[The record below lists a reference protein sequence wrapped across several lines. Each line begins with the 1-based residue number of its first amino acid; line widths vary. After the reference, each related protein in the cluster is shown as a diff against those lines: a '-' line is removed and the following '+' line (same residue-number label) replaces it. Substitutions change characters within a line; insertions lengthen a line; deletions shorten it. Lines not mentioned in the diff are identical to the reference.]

1 MRVLLDGGLT
11 ARFDEVGPL
20 LGALVWL
27 LALSA
32 LAGRL
37 FHRAHPPCVPAWA
50 RDPVTMC
57 GVHMTT
63 HMTESGDREHD
74 LELSTTLR

>member
-37 FHRAHPPCVPAWA
+37 FHRATPPVRPP
-50 RDPVTMC
+50 RL
-57 GVHMTT
+57 G
-63 HMTESGDREHD
+63 S
-74 LELSTTLR
+74 